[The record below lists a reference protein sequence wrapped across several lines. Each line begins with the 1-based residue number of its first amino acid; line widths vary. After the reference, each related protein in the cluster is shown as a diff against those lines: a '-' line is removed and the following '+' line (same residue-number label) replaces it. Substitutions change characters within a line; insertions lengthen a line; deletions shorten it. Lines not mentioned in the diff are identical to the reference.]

1 MSYSKIGY
9 VPAERRFATD
19 KTLTNSAFRIFIQ
32 LKGMARWKK
41 HPEFKKFG
49 RKMEAIQKG
58 GGYFSQLDLAREM
71 GWSTRTIRYAL
82 RELEA
87 KGLITWMADEFNTR
101 FRILVEARQ
110 FDAVWLDHQDP
121 HLNTKPSYITNF
133 RYKPR
138 YKNQHQP
145 QERVIKDLKLL
156 RDLVAIDSN
165 GLTFQVFG

>member
-1 MSYSKIGY
+1 MSYCKIGY

-19 KTLTNSAFRIFIQ
+19 KSLTNSAFRIFIQ

-41 HPEFKKFG
+41 HPEF
-49 RKMEAIQKG
+49 QKWG
-58 GGYFSQLDLAREM
+58 KETKPVPKGAGYFSQLKLAQEM

-82 RELEA
+82 RELEF
-87 KGLITWMADEFNTR
+87 KKLISWEGDEYGTR
-101 FRILVEARQ
+101 FRMLVEARQ
-110 FDAVWLDHQDP
+110 FDAGGLDHQDP
-121 HLNTKPSYITNF
+121 HLNNNPSYITNF

-138 YKNQHQP
+138 YKNQHRP